1 MTLIKNAV
9 EQESAKINELNK
21 AAFDLFTLPLI
32 SQFRYFQFSGRADNS
47 ILTPNFNLV
56 DIQGKTIV
64 IKGIKIVP
72 YYEANS
78 IDFYVTDGVTTN
90 TETIPA
96 NCRVNRAF
104 DVYDFGCQLT
114 VELNGAR
121 VPLFP
126 NEVVIVPPAGDG
138 NVPIDLD
145 VDNIFYKHNAKLTS
159 FNIRLDAQI
168 FSSIVST
175 AQVIDQPLVKIF
187 VQCYLI

>member
-1 MTLIKNAV
+1 MTLIKNTIEA
-9 EQESAKINELNK
+9 ESAKLTADTK

-32 SQFRYFQFSGRADNS
+32 SQFRLFQFSGRADNS
-47 ILTPNFNLV
+47 ILTPNFNPV
-56 DIQGKTIV
+56 DILGKTIV
-64 IKGIKIVP
+64 IKSIKIVP

-78 IDFYVTDGVTTN
+78 IDFYVTDGVALN
-90 TETIPA
+90 SETIPA
-96 NCRVNRAF
+96 NCRINRAF
-104 DVYDFGCQLT
+104 DVYDYGCQLT
-114 VELNGAR
+114 MLINGSR

-126 NEVVIVPPAGDG
+126 NEVVIVPPAADG

-145 VDNIFYKHNAKLTS
+145 IDNIFYKHNAKLTS
-159 FNIRLDAQI
+159 FEMRLDAQI